1 MQLNI
6 LKRRRSE
13 LEITIS
19 SLARISKVPVA
30 TVNRILS
37 NPGTVKF
44 DHVAAVARVLGVDFV
59 NAKIKPVERV
69 LKDRAFAKAQYVAK
83 VVQGTQ
89 GLEAAGVDSDGYKR
103 IVATAAVALLT
114 GKKRKLWDED

>member
-37 NPGTVKF
+37 NPATVKF

>member
-6 LKRRRSE
+6 LKKRRSE

-30 TVNRILS
+30 TVNRILA

-89 GLEAAGVDSDGYKR
+89 GLEASGVDSDGYQR
-103 IVATAAVALLT
+103 IVKVAAEALLS